1 MNRMN
6 RTLAFALSLALGI
19 SLLAGCGGGSSSST
33 STSQPAG
40 STSADSSASSSA
52 EVESVQ
58 PMDLTGVT
66 DHYLAVTGLARD
78 TVVGTVGGD
87 EITVA
92 ELTYWL
98 DVQTE
103 SYLNQL
109 QSLGL
114 GITEIAWS
122 EELETNMLAGA
133 METAAFYRILP
144 QLGEDMGLELSA
156 EDLQFPVLDLEA
168 CAEELGGEDMA
179 TKWLWYRM
187 MDRDLYSQLYC
198 GGRYFQM
205 IQTLTGSD
213 GGRFYPTD
221 AEVKAYVE
229 DELGYYRVKHILL
242 NTEGLDDAAKAE
254 KLAQA
259 EDLLEQ
265 LKAADDHIALFDELM
280 LEYGEDPG
288 VASNPDG
295 YEAYP
300 GQMVTEFEEASLKLK
315 DGELSGIVESP
326 FGYHIIL
333 RLPLDLEKYRSSM
346 AMTQMDQW
354 IDEELEARGI
364 ETTEAY
370 DSIDVEGSYDNM
382 IALKLA
388 LQEELLAAMQAA
400 QEKKS

>member
-1 MNRMN
+1 MNRMK
-6 RTLAFALSLALGI
+6 RMLAFALSLALGI
-19 SLLAGCGGGSSSST
+19 SLLTGCGGGSSSSA
-33 STSQPAG
+33 SSSQPAG
-40 STSADSSASSSA
+40 STSADSSASSS
-52 EVESVQ
+52 VEAIQ

-66 DHYLAVTGLARD
+66 DPYLAVTGLARD
-78 TVVGTVGGD
+78 TVVGTVGD
-87 EITVA
+87 KEITAA

-103 SYLNQL
+103 NYLAQL

-122 EELETNMLAGA
+122 EELEASMLAGA
-133 METAAFYRILP
+133 LETAAFYRVLP
-144 QLGEDMGLELSA
+144 DLAGEMGLELSQ
-156 EDLQFPVLDLEA
+156 EDLEFPIRDLET

-187 MDRDLYSQLYC
+187 MDRDLYSQRLYYS
-198 GGRYFQM
+198 GRYFQM
-205 IQTLTGSD
+205 IQELTFD
-213 GGRFYPTD
+213 EGGQFYPTD

-242 NTEGLDDAAKAE
+242 NTQELDDAAKAE

-259 EDLLEQ
+259 QDLLEQ

-280 LEYGEDPG
+280 MEYGEDPG
-288 VASNPDG
+288 VATSPDG

-315 DGELSGIVESP
+315 DGEISDIVESS

-333 RLPLDLEKYRSSM
+333 RLPLDLEQYRSSM
-346 AMTQMDQW
+346 SANLMDQW
-354 IDEELEARGI
+354 VTEKLAELGVAPA
-364 ETTEAY
+364 EAY
-370 DSIDVEGSYDNM
+370 DSIDVEGSYNNM
-382 IALKLA
+382 LALKLA
-388 LQEELLAAMQAA
+388 LREDLLAAVQAV
-400 QEKKS
+400 QEKQG